1 MPVSPVPKVQS
12 VDPAVTR
19 TKFDLEVIRFREME
33 ATYRRRGILLH
44 EVAFPT
50 VTVAVCGAKLKPPP
64 LLGAV
69 RIDFTDYDLQPPS
82 VTFVDPLTHRDLGA
96 HEVSFPMFR
105 LPKREGVT
113 REEALASATQGVP
126 VELIPMVM
134 ANEQAGKPFICLPGV
149 REYHDN
155 PAHSGDPW
163 LLHRASGEGC
173 LAFIIDN
180 IWKYGP
186 NVIEAYMVQVSMQGG
201 GSTIQAQVQAKQVG
215 VMAGLASV
223 PE

>member
-1 MPVSPVPKVQS
+1 MSKAQS

-19 TKFDLEVIRFREME
+19 TKFDLEVGLFREME
-33 ATYRRRGILLH
+33 ATYRRRGILLQ

-50 VTVAVCGAKLKPPP
+50 VTIAFCGARLKPPP

-82 VTFVDPLTHRDLGA
+82 VTFVDPLTHSELA
-96 HEVSFPMFR
+96 PNEVLLSMFR
-105 LPKREGVT
+105 LSKRDGMS
-113 REEALASATQGVP
+113 REEVLKSATQDQP

-134 ANEQAGKPFICLPGV
+134 ANEQGGKPFLCLPGV

-173 LAFIIDN
+173 LAFIVDN

-186 NVIEAYMVQVSMQGG
+186 NVMEAYMVQVAMQGG
-201 GSTIQAQVQAKQVG
+201 GTTIQAQVQAKQVG
-215 VMAGLASV
+215 VAAGLASV